1 MDVKNRILQ
10 LQKQL
15 NQHNIEYYVHDN
27 PIISDYEYDVLLK
40 ELESLEKKHPKLKSS
55 FSPTQKVGGAP
66 LSAFQSVK
74 HKIPMLSLAN
84 AMNIEDLQDFNSQ
97 ILRLIGSE
105 EIIEYIGE
113 PKLDGLAVEL
123 IYENGILT
131 YGSTRGDGHTGEDIT
146 ENIKTIKGIPLSI
159 SRNLIPDIFEVR
171 GEVFIDH
178 NDFKYLNTQRLNNG
192 ESLFA
197 NPRNCAAGSLRQLDS
212 KITASRP
219 LKIFCYAPGTIK
231 GLSFNTQKEFLEF
244 LPKCGL
250 PVNKNIEV
258 GTGFKFLKKYYISCE
273 KNRTNL
279 TYDIDGA
286 VFKINSYNL
295 QNLVGV
301 RTKSPRWA
309 IAGKFKAQQK
319 TTQILDIII
328 SVGRTGALT
337 PVAKLKPV
345 NVGGVIIS
353 NATLHNQDEINK
365 KDIRIGDTVL
375 IQRAGDVIP
384 EVIKVVMQKRNL
396 KSQKFKI
403 SPYCPICGSL
413 ASKNKD
419 EAVLRCNN
427 NECMAKIQ
435 GQIEHYVSKKS
446 LDIDGLGNKI
456 ITLLISNNLISNFSD
471 LYKLKASQISI
482 LDRMGEKS
490 AQNIINSIYTSKNT
504 SLSRFIHGLG
514 IRNIGQNA
522 AKILEKHFDKDIY
535 RLINTSKEE
544 LINIK
549 EFGEIMADSLINY
562 FSNKNNIKN
571 ISNCL
576 DMGLVFSKNNISI
589 QSIITNKVFVF
600 TGNLEKNSRV
610 DAISMIEKF
619 GGKSSSSISS
629 KTDYVVAGP
638 GAGKKLEKAEKLNI
652 SLLNEDEFMQLL
664 DEIDSSD
671 KKINSI
677 ILK

>member
-40 ELESLEKKHPKLKSS
+40 ELESLERKHPKLKSS

-123 IYENGILT
+123 IYEKGILT

-178 NDFKYLNTQRLNNG
+178 NDFKYLNTQRLNSG

-250 PVNKNIEV
+250 PVNKNVEV

-337 PVAKLKPV
+337 SVAKLKPV

-403 SPYCPICGSL
+403 SLYCPICGSL

-446 LDIDGLGNKI
+446 LDIDGLGDKI

-482 LDRMGEKS
+482 LNRMGEKS
-490 AQNIINSIYTSKNT
+490 AQNIIDSIHTSKNT

-535 RLINTSKEE
+535 KLINTSKEE

-600 TGNLEKNSRV
+600 TGNLEKNSRI

-652 SLLNEDEFMQLL
+652 SILNEDEFMQLL
-664 DEIDSSD
+664 DEIDSSN
-671 KKINSI
+671 KK
-677 ILK
+677 

>member
-40 ELESLEKKHPKLKSS
+40 ELESLERKHPKLKSS

-123 IYENGILT
+123 IYEKGILT

-178 NDFKYLNTQRLNNG
+178 NDFKYLNTQRLNSG

-250 PVNKNIEV
+250 PVNKNVEV

-403 SPYCPICGSL
+403 SLYCPICGSL

-446 LDIDGLGNKI
+446 LDIDGLGDKI

-482 LDRMGEKS
+482 LNRMGEKS
-490 AQNIINSIYTSKNT
+490 AQNIIDSIHTSKNT

-535 RLINTSKEE
+535 KLINTSKEE

-600 TGNLEKNSRV
+600 TGNLEKNSRI

-652 SLLNEDEFMQLL
+652 SILNEDEFMQLL
-664 DEIDSSD
+664 DEIDSSN
-671 KKINSI
+671 KK
-677 ILK
+677 